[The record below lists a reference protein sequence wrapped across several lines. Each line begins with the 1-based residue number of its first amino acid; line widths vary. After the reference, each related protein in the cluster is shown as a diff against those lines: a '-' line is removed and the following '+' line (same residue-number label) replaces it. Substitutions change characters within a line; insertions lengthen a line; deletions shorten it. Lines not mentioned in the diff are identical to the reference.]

1 MYKLQPKTLFIGK
14 NTVYLPTCH
23 STNDWAAQII
33 QKEEPLEGTIVITD
47 NQTRGKGQRGNEW
60 RVEAKKNLTFTL
72 ILKPTFLPITQQF
85 NLNLAISLA
94 VIETLSPYLGEE
106 LKIKWPNDILYKDK
120 KLGGILVESLIS
132 GKTMNYS
139 LLGIGLNI
147 NQQQFEFPMATS
159 LSTES
164 KGDLF
169 NLSALLEHFCGF
181 MENNYLRLKNGQ
193 ERELKKEYLRVLF
206 GKGMW
211 REFKKGGKI
220 FKGKIM
226 DVSPKGLLM
235 METELGLK
243 QFDTKEFEYKY

>member
-60 RVEAKKNLTFTL
+60 LVEEKKNLTFTL

-94 VIETLSPYLGEE
+94 VIETLSPYLGEG
-106 LKIKWPNDILYKDK
+106 LKIKWPNDILYGDK
-120 KLGGILVESLIS
+120 KLGGILIESLIS
-132 GKTMNYS
+132 GRTMNYS

-159 LSTES
+159 LSVES
-164 KGDLF
+164 QGDLF
-169 NLSALLEHFCGF
+169 DLSPLLEHFC
-181 MENNYLRLKNGQ
+181 EVIEVNYLRLKHGQ
-193 ERELKKEYLRVLF
+193 ESELKKEYLRVLF
-206 GKGMW
+206 GKGQW
-211 REFKKGGKI
+211 RNFKREGSIFQGKI
-220 FKGKIM
+220 I
-226 DVSPKGLLM
+226 DVSPKGLLV

-243 QFDTKEFEYKY
+243 QFDTKEFEYLY